1 MTMSGTDVAVQS
13 SEDATFDCYVA
24 MPTAGQQTP
33 AVVLACSIDGVDTDL
48 RDIADAFAAEGY
60 IAVAPDLFWRTVPG
74 PLPSGDPRTRTRSQP
89 RAERLAENEP
99 DLIDTMAYLRTLPQ
113 WNGSAVLMGF
123 CYGGPFAI
131 IGPRRLGFQAGVS
144 CHGSQMLGFI
154 GDLAGIT
161 APICV
166 IWGDQDHIAPEPVL
180 TAFTEA
186 ARDMA
191 NLEVDIFP
199 GVEHGFMMPSSS
211 AFDQRARDFA
221 MQRTFAILDGLRQS

>member
-1 MTMSGTDVAVQS
+1 MSGSDVSVRTS
-13 SEDATFDCYVA
+13 DGTWFDCYVTL
-24 MPTAGQQTP
+24 PESVRLTP

-48 RDIADAFAAEGY
+48 RGIADAIASEGY
-60 IAVAPDLFWRTVPG
+60 IAVAPDLFWRSVPG
-74 PLPSGDPRTRTRSQP
+74 PLPSGDPRTRSRSQP
-89 RAERLAENEP
+89 RMERLAENER
-99 DLIDTMAYLRTLPQ
+99 DLVDTLTYLRTLPQ
-113 WNGSAVLMGF
+113 WNGSALLMGF

-131 IGPRRLGFQAGVS
+131 IGPKRLGFQAGVS

-166 IWGDQDHIAPEPVL
+166 IWGDQDHIAPESVL

-211 AFDQRARDFA
+211 AFDRNAHDFA
-221 MQRTFAILDGLRQS
+221 MQRTFAILDGLRPT